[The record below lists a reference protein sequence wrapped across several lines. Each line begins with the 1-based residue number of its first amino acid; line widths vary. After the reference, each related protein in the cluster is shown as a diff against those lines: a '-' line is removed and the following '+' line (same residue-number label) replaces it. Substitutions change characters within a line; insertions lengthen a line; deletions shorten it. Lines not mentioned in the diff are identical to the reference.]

1 MIESGG
7 SSFCLVVCLHGDL
20 LKDEISG
27 EMSLEVKGL
36 LSLVKVG
43 ILFLQQIQYCPCL
56 SGFCSGIDAGFVGI
70 GMI

>member
-1 MIESGG
+1 MIEGGG
-7 SSFCLVVCLHGDL
+7 SSFCLIVCLHGDL

-27 EMSLEVKGL
+27 EMSPEVKGL
-36 LSLVKVG
+36 LSVAEVG
-43 ILFLQQIQYCPCL
+43 ILFLQQIQCCSSL